1 MNIFRIKK
9 QLRRRWR
16 KWRRAI
22 WTIGGCG
29 LVTLMTWLGLLLSNQ
44 MEQLMTKEPIA
55 LETLGILQEAAVGT
69 GQEAEPEAANWIK
82 QLERSDQPRI
92 VRLNKIYAC
101 GQESSV
107 LGTMTPNEVIRLSH
121 ENPDWQG
128 TIGAEGDVWFEQRI
142 NELSETC
149 KRNGYFGIDQQG
161 NLSLFEG
168 PPDKEKVLKTFFQLD
183 VETME
188 SSLPPDVLLHL
199 HQGIRIQDVEEYNS
213 VLSTFSEFAALPARK
228 VMQQSDE

>member
-1 MNIFRIKK
+1 M
-9 QLRRRWR
+9 
-16 KWRRAI
+16 
-22 WTIGGCG
+22 
-29 LVTLMTWLGLLLSNQ
+29 VTLMAWLGLLLSNQ

-55 LETLGILQEAAVGT
+55 LETLGIIKEAAMGA
-69 GQEAEPEAANWIK
+69 GKEAESEAAWIK
-82 QLERSDQPRI
+82 QLERSDQPRV

-101 GQESSV
+101 GQESSI
-107 LGTMTPNEVIRLSH
+107 LGTMTSAEVIQLSR

-128 TIGAEGDVWFEQRI
+128 IIGAEGDVWFEQHI
-142 NELSETC
+142 NELSEVC

-199 HQGIRIQDVEEYNS
+199 HQGIRIQDVDEYNS

-228 VMQQSDE
+228 VMQQKDE